1 MSENPPKAQDDGENG
16 MNTNRF
22 NSDVDAAFDPEKR
35 QAQKDWDAYL
45 AGSDTQDAKGKVHD
59 AATGQFKALNPD
71 AHYESSLGETNQYEG
86 KSLSELAHMILE
98 ARGGGDKTAAQDTED
113 VFFQKFTEYADAKG
127 LSKSE
132 ADTMLERYT
141 NMMYNGETTGVG
153 KKIEVQQE
161 GSASTPDADG
171 TLKVSRDGAPDVT
184 SASKGDMA
192 DDAESSESDSDSS
205 EAEQSTQQE
214 DDQSENSAEAA
225 SSEDDKREDS
235 QHENSDAKDKELSAD
250 PKEALKTLA
259 EVDVEGI
266 TSVDEAEE
274 MVKQFEQTLKAIQE
288 AQAAGSVDKETPE
301 VADSPEG
308 ATEPTEDTEVVEDAE
323 RLSTDELRAKLRALA
338 EEGSDEDIRDKLRT
352 LAAEGEAFVAA
363 AEQAEAEVGHE
374 DAVAAE
380 AARAEKIA
388 AADAAL
394 QETELGVMNTLRA
407 KLYEYA
413 ARKAD
418 VDTKGG
424 DQEAG
429 WKIWQRGRQKRAIA
443 LRKAEEALFVAH
455 AEYVKKLQEKREEA
469 GVYSNLSEEAKAVV
483 IENDKT
489 HDNYLLDVRMQNAT
503 RTTRLERMKRPNFAK
518 GVAAVT
524 KLMSGGNKK
533 EWLLFGGAGAL
544 TGGTVAALS
553 GVVGFPITVGAGI
566 GLRKLVRDGV
576 ERNVLD
582 EQLKARED
590 AVVSDDGFDA
600 YRLRMAGIRAE
611 TQYQK
616 IVDEARAAGRED
628 LIKAREVAK
637 GKVKKFT
644 IGYAA
649 AGVAVHGVQLGGKL
663 VEHFSGGSED
673 TAIATSGGHGP
684 GYNFSDGAE
693 YGDTPAPEVP
703 SVSHGFEFPSGS
715 DVITPGEGMYHQL
728 GDMGFS
734 PAEAQQLFN
743 NHDMMMQL
751 KGVNAVY
758 PDSSASIG
766 GWGINMPAN
775 GRWSPEAMSIIKNT
789 AINMGIRS

>member
-1 MSENPPKAQDDGENG
+1 MSEKPRTQPVADGNLSSDGQAALSPLESAYGFSGESQRRESSAVGADSQSRDESQRTHQRSEYSDDEKAALAQAKEYRKRFDSMSNSEIAGEVDDLLDGKLVVDRGDRVRYSAGTKIGVQDGDTGKVINAGGKYATKSQLKDIAAFADQIRDGMAGRGTPDGTTHERPRVDPVPQNPITMEADDHAELTEIMGRVNAGNGTQEDFARLGELTTKYSPNSSAASGSPEITMEQDDYADLVEV
-16 MNTNRF
+16 MQRF
-22 NSDVDAAFDPEKR
+22 NGGQQTPEDRARLEELLAKYP
-35 QAQKDWDAYL
+35 QAQNGNL
-45 AGSDTQDAKGKVHD
+45 QP
-59 AATGQFKALNPD
+59 ATP
-71 AHYESSLGETNQYEG
+71 
-86 KSLSELAHMILE
+86 
-98 ARGGGDKTAAQDTED
+98 
-113 VFFQKFTEYADAKG
+113 
-127 LSKSE
+127 
-132 ADTMLERYT
+132 
-141 NMMYNGETTGVG
+141 
-153 KKIEVQQE
+153 
-161 GSASTPDADG
+161 
-171 TLKVSRDGAPDVT
+171 
-184 SASKGDMA
+184 
-192 DDAESSESDSDSS
+192 
-205 EAEQSTQQE
+205 EQ
-214 DDQSENSAEAA
+214 AAA
-225 SSEDDKREDS
+225 SQTPE
-235 QHENSDAKDKELSAD
+235 QI
-250 PKEALKTLA
+250 ALAARNEKLDRISA
-259 EVDVEGI
+259 EVD
-266 TSVDEAEE
+266 
-274 MVKQFEQTLKAIQE
+274 QT
-288 AQAAGSVDKETPE
+288 
-301 VADSPEG
+301 
-308 ATEPTEDTEVVEDAE
+308 VVGQ
-323 RLSTDELRAKLRALA
+323 RYRNAL
-338 EEGSDEDIRDKLRT
+338 GD
-352 LAAEGEAFVAA
+352 
-363 AEQAEAEVGHE
+363 
-374 DAVAAE
+374 
-380 AARAEKIA
+380 
-388 AADAAL
+388 
-394 QETELGVMNTLRA
+394 
-407 KLYEYA
+407 YA

-418 VDTKGG
+418 AETKGD

-429 WKIWQRGRQKRAIA
+429 WKIWQRGRQKRKVA
-443 LRKAEEALFVAH
+443 LEKAESALFVAY
-455 AEYVKKLQEKREEA
+455 AEYAKKLHEKREEA
-469 GVYSNLSEEAKAVV
+469 GIYEGVDDGAKQVV
-483 IENDKT
+483 VENDKT
-489 HDNYLLDVRMQNAT
+489 HDHYLLDVAMSNTT
-503 RTTRLERMKRPNFAK
+503 RAKRLERMERPSFGK

-524 KLMSGGNKK
+524 KFMSGGNKK
-533 EWLLFGGAGAL
+533 EWLLYGGAGVL

-553 GVVGFPITVGAGI
+553 GVFGVFGFPITAAIGVGA
-566 GLRKLVRDGV
+566 RKLVRDGV

-693 YGDTPAPEVP
+693 YGNTPAPEVP

-715 DVITPGEGMYHQL
+715 DVITPGEGMDHQL